1 MAAEERGCA
10 YCGER
15 LDETNSAVCNAC
27 FRRFHLRLRNDA
39 EGKDCGEVWVN
50 ERYLSLEYA
59 CFSCLRG
66 PAPPGAP
73 AEPPVGQG
81 H

>member
-1 MAAEERGCA
+1 MPAEDSVCS
-10 YCGER
+10 YCGEPV
-15 LDETNSAVCNAC
+15 DESDSAECNAC
-27 FRRFHLRLRNDA
+27 FRRFHLRLRSDA

-66 PAPPGAP
+66 SGAAPT
-73 AEPPVGQG
+73 AEPPVGEG